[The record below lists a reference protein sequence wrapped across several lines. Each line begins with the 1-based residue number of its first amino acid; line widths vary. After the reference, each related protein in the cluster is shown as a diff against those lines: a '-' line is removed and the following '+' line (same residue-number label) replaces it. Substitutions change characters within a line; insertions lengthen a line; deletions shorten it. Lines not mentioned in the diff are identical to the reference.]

1 MERKAFKD
9 SQSTE
14 PYSAQIIPTKKFNNT
29 ISPMVQTHDGHNA
42 TAATE
47 ASLEGKD
54 LDVETLQQLE
64 SEISLIALKRL
75 INLFIEE
82 TKTRLNNINRAQAE
96 GDWQRLR
103 REAHTLK
110 SAAGA
115 FGAKRL
121 QEHAQQLDR
130 CCMNGDSDKI
140 QGLTQSIGS
149 VATPALEALAREYPF
164 SQS

>member
-14 PYSAQIIPTKKFNNT
+14 QYSTQIIPTNKSNNT
-29 ISPMVQTHDGHNA
+29 ILPKVHTRGGHNA
-42 TAATE
+42 TTATAASFKDE
-47 ASLEGKD
+47 D
-54 LDVETLQQLE
+54 LDVETLHQLE

-82 TKTRLNNINRAQAE
+82 TKTRLNNITCAQAE

-121 QEHAQQLDR
+121 QEHAQRLDQ

-140 QGLTQSIGS
+140 QGLTKSIGS